1 MNQTIITAAMPKT
14 LEQVKKLPN
23 HIYAK
28 NHAEAYSK
36 AGEQFNYATGAIVS
50 KKLFKEGSNLVYVFY
65 RTKAKDDRLYV
76 IF

>member
-1 MNQTIITAAMPKT
+1 MHQTTPTDPAT
-14 LEQVKKLPN
+14 LEQIKQLPN

-36 AGEQFNYATGAIVS
+36 AGEQFNYAAGAIVS
-50 KKLFKEGSNLVYVFY
+50 RKLFKEGNSLVYIFY
-65 RTKAKDDRLYV
+65 RTKAKDDKLYV